1 MHFQSLSNRQVH
13 TRASL
18 GCKARE
24 IPPILKTSLS
34 KMVELTKRKVQLM
47 EKAQCL
53 IFKLGGDFLHF
64 SPATICKNYKLFAG
78 SFTLNMT
85 ETLNKFEFENSLLKF
100 EIETA
105 SAGLL
110 K

>member
-1 MHFQSLSNRQVH
+1 M
-13 TRASL
+13 
-18 GCKARE
+18 G
-24 IPPILKTSLS
+24 
-34 KMVELTKRKVQLM
+34 ELTKRKVQLM
-47 EKAQCL
+47 KKAQCL